1 MCWGA
6 GTYELKDANVD
17 KDKAFNDTCT
27 LSKVLVADSKI
38 SLELYEAKFSVG

>member
-6 GTYELKDANVD
+6 GTYKLKHANGG

-27 LSKVLVADSKI
+27 FSKVLVADRNL
-38 SLELYEAKFSVG
+38 SLELH